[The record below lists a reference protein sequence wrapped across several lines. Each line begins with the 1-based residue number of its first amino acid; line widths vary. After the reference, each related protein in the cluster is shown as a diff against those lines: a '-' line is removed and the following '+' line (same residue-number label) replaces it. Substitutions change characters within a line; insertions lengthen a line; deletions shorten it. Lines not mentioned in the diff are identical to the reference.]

1 MKNYF
6 DKKLYTQ
13 RGLPFASLLS
23 LEIPDL
29 PLDVRLTKPAESVLP
44 TDEEGTPDIYKTLL
58 QLLHKLR
65 ESRKL
70 IDEDIEEK
78 ASPDWR
84 AEHND
89 KYGDSFQI
97 LGSHLMNVSLQHSFV
112 PRIGELVLWC
122 PDHPDDVDIIYNPEN
137 HGYQFYSP
145 ERQTFHGFPRWRG
158 GVVTQCPSTD
168 EGVDF
173 PDVLCI
179 VDRKDSL
186 NRAGFRVETFP
197 DPNNDVDKSASK
209 QYKYVPL
216 RQIRPLNQW
225 QRVLREIPERKL
237 DPSIQHALTCM
248 VSVSLLEKY
257 RFIGKWPEA
266 SIFCKGVYVGAELLI
281 EGDAVRILPSERESS
296 AQPPRCTDVLV
307 ISSIRLHL
315 HDIGEEHI
323 RNGFAGFCRA
333 SSITLVGTAY
343 TLDPSR
349 AFSEESATSASAP
362 SPQAVSTDVIK
373 YALPTVGAAAYGNW
387 YALHSPKHKI
397 EITHDKILGR
407 LYESGAMGMWSGT
420 MGNRRTCKDPPSLSY
435 DLSSVLTGRKYGT
448 LTDERIPDAQD
459 GKIHWHWADTR
470 VKALSLETVNG
481 IEVGAYDTVRD
492 LRTMQAWRARL
503 KIIDGLCTQVDI
515 KDSMLAKQ
523 KGRPKGSRVVGGVV
537 VGPDEESGSEEVDPP
552 ARGSFSEAVRSKKGV
567 GGMVEAGAAIEED
580 DNDEGREPG
589 AELGNDD
596 TEDDESPIY
605 PSKVSIMEQ
614 KSERTSSGF
623 VVPQDPDVDMPD
635 HPSFHKRSTS
645 NIPPEVRGPTKAR
658 KSTGGSR
665 LSSTYAGRYDSS
677 IPSAMTQE
685 ESPGPNWKGKGRAD
699 TVTAEYDP
707 DTPFRSIEPNNAIPI
722 EDDNDEDSSDNAEEE
737 DQEEEFYVPGNFVEP
752 EPKDDDDYDEDEA
765 EDREDENEDEVMTDD
780 EEERIRTLAI
790 FQKDTFDRTGKKI
803 VF

>member
-1 MKNYF
+1 M
-6 DKKLYTQ
+6 Q
-13 RGLPFASLLS
+13 RGLPFAPLLS
-23 LEIPDL
+23 LDIADL
-29 PLDVRLTKPAESVLP
+29 PLEIRFTKPAESVLP

-70 IDEDIEEK
+70 IDEYIEEK

-89 KYGDSFQI
+89 KYGDSFKI
-97 LGSHLMNVSLQHSFV
+97 LGSHLTNVSLQHSFV

-122 PDHPDDVDIIYNPEN
+122 PDHPDDVDIIYNPEI

-168 EGVDF
+168 ESVDF
-173 PDVLCI
+173 PDVLCV

-216 RQIRPLNQW
+216 RQIRPLNHW
-225 QRVLREIPERKL
+225 QRVLHGIPEHKL
-237 DPSIQHALTCM
+237 DPSIRYALTGM
-248 VSVSLLEKY
+248 VSLSLLEKY
-257 RFIGKWPEA
+257 RFVGKWPEA
-266 SIFCKGVYVGAELLI
+266 SIFCKGIYVGAELLI

-296 AQPPRCTDVLV
+296 AQPLRCTDVLV

-315 HDIGEEHI
+315 HDINEEHI
-323 RNGFAGFCRA
+323 SNRFPGFSRA
-333 SSITLVGTAY
+333 TSITLVGTAY
-343 TLDPSR
+343 TLDSSR
-349 AFSEESATSASAP
+349 AYSEESATSANA
-362 SPQAVSTDVIK
+362 SPPQPVATDVIK

-397 EITHDKILGR
+397 EITHDRILGR
-407 LYESGAMGMWSGT
+407 LHESGAMGMWSGT
-420 MGNRRTCKDPPSLSY
+420 LGDRGTYREPPSLSY
-435 DLSSVLTGRKYGT
+435 DLSSVLAGRKYGT
-448 LTDERIPDAQD
+448 LTDDRIPEARD

-503 KIIDGLCTQVDI
+503 KIIDGLHTQADV

-523 KGRPKGSRVVGGVV
+523 KGRPKGSRVIGGVV

-552 ARGSFSEAVRSKKGV
+552 TKGSFSEAVRSKKGV
-567 GGMVEAGAAIEED
+567 GGMVGAGAAIEED
-580 DNDEGREPG
+580 DNDEDKEPG
-589 AELGNDD
+589 GELANGD
-596 TEDDESPIY
+596 TEDEESPTY
-605 PSKVSIMEQ
+605 PSKVNIMEP
-614 KSERTSSGF
+614 KHERTSSRF
-623 VVPQDPDVDMPD
+623 VIRDDSDIDIQD
-635 HPSFHKRSTS
+635 HPPLGKRPIS
-645 NIPPEVRGPTKAR
+645 NIPSEIRGPTKAR

-665 LSSTYAGRYDSS
+665 LPSVYAGRYDSS
-677 IPSAMTQE
+677 ITPAMTQE
-685 ESPGPNWKGKGRAD
+685 EILGPDWKGKGRAD
-699 TVTAEYDP
+699 AVQADYNP
-707 DTPFRSIEPNNAIPI
+707 DTPFRTVEPDNAILI
-722 EDDNDEDSSDNAEEE
+722 EDDNNIDSSDDTDEE
-737 DQEEEFYVPGNFVEP
+737 DMEEEFYLAGDYVEP
-752 EPKDDDDYDEDEA
+752 EPKDDDDYDEDED
-765 EDREDENEDEVMTDD
+765 EDGDRKEDEDATDE

-803 VF
+803 AF